1 VEIQIDRPR
10 PPYWTR
16 AFFFGSAM
24 PEFTPYCTVAEI
36 EEVVRR
42 FEICEYKPVE
52 FTHAKHVT
60 VAAWYLSHG
69 EKEAAKE
76 RMRLG
81 LLRFI
86 RHHGKNAFHETITQF
101 WIEMIDH
108 RLRRADS
115 RGDLISTINEIASRL
130 VDKNLIYEY
139 YSRALLDSP
148 EAKASWVEPNLKPI
162 L

>member
-1 VEIQIDRPR
+1 
-10 PPYWTR
+10 
-16 AFFFGSAM
+16 M
-24 PEFTPYCTVAEI
+24 PEFIAYRTVAEI

-42 FEICEYKPVE
+42 FETCEYKPVE

-60 VAAWYLSHG
+60 VAAWYLSDG
-69 EKEAAKE
+69 DKEAAKD
-76 RMRLG
+76 RMRVG

-101 WIEMIDH
+101 WIEMVDH
-108 RLRRADS
+108 RLRRANS
-115 RGDLISTINEIASRL
+115 TGDLISTINEIVSQL
-130 VDKNLIYEY
+130 GDKNLIYEY

-148 EAKASWVEPNLKPI
+148 DTKAGWVEPDRKRI

>member
-1 VEIQIDRPR
+1 
-10 PPYWTR
+10 
-16 AFFFGSAM
+16 M
-24 PEFTPYCTVAEI
+24 PEFTAYRTVAEI

-42 FEICEYKPVE
+42 FETCEYKPAE

-69 EKEAAKE
+69 DKEAAKE

-101 WIEMIDH
+101 WIEMVVH
-108 RLRRADS
+108 RLRRANS
-115 RGDLISTINEIASRL
+115 TSDLISNINEIVSRL
-130 VDKNLIYEY
+130 GDKNLIYEY

-148 EAKASWVEPNLKPI
+148 EAKAEWVEPNLKSI